1 MSHPRTTEP
10 FSTSSLLA
18 EAEPARPVR
27 RSPVFYVW
35 VAFFFTAKAA
45 TLALLWF
52 HHYGW
57 AVAVFFLP
65 APWYAYQILKP
76 AARGLGPV
84 VTRFAT
90 QNREVWLTIDD
101 GPDPESTP
109 KVLALLEAH
118 GARATFFL
126 IGEKA
131 QRHPELVAE
140 ILRHGHTIGNHTQTH
155 PHRSFWLASAKRTAA
170 EIDAC
175 AETLRAAGVHR
186 TGFFRSP
193 VGLKNHAL
201 YPLLAQRG
209 LDLVLWSARGYDTIC
224 RDPAKVIARITAS
237 LRPGVIIL
245 LHENGADPAVR
256 SELFNQL
263 FADLSRKG
271 YTCVLPSAKA
281 LIREG

>member
-1 MSHPRTTEP
+1 MI
-10 FSTSSLLA
+10 
-18 EAEPARPVR
+18 
-27 RSPVFYVW
+27 FYAW
-35 VAFFFTAKAA
+35 VVLFFTAKAA
-45 TLALLWF
+45 TLGLLWF

-57 AVAVFFLP
+57 AVAVLFLP

-76 AARGLGPV
+76 SARGLGPV
-84 VTRFAT
+84 VTHFAT

-118 GARATFFL
+118 GAHATFFL
-126 IGEKA
+126 IGEKV
-131 QRHPELVAE
+131 QRHSELVAE

-155 PHRSFWLASAKRTAA
+155 PLRSFWLASAKRTAK

-175 AETLRAAGVHR
+175 AETLRAAGA
-186 TGFFRSP
+186 TQNGLFRSP

-224 RDPAKVIARITAS
+224 GDPAKVISRIAAS
-237 LRPGVIIL
+237 LRPGAILL
-245 LHENGADPAVR
+245 LHENAANPAAR
-256 SELFNQL
+256 TELFAQL
-263 FADLSRKG
+263 FAHLSREG
-271 YTCVLPSAKA
+271 YTCVLPSTKA
-281 LIREG
+281 LIRES

>member
-1 MSHPRTTEP
+1 LTEAGL
-10 FSTSSLLA
+10 TK
-18 EAEPARPVR
+18 PVR
-27 RSPVFYVW
+27 RSIIFYAW
-35 VAFFFTAKAA
+35 VALFFAAKAA

-57 AVAVFFLP
+57 ALGVLFLP

-76 AARGLGPV
+76 SACGLGPV
-84 VTRFAT
+84 VTHFAT

-109 KVLALLEAH
+109 KVLALLKAH
-118 GARATFFL
+118 DARATFFL
-126 IGEKA
+126 IGDKV

-175 AETLRAAGVHR
+175 TETLRAAGADHA
-186 TGFFRSP
+186 GLFRSP

-224 RDPAKVIARITAS
+224 RDPAKVISRITKN
-237 LRPGVIIL
+237 LRPGAILL
-245 LHENGADPAVR
+245 LHENAANPPAR
-256 SELFNQL
+256 TELFNQL
-263 FADLSRKG
+263 FAHLSRDG

-281 LIREG
+281 LIRES